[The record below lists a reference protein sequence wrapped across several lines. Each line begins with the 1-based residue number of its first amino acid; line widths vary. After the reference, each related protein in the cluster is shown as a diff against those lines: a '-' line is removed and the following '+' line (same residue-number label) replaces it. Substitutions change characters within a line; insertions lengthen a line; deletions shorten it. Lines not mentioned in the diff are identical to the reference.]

1 MSANELIA
9 IALPLGLAAVLIG
22 VALLGSRL
30 RIPHRR
36 SIERFVF
43 LPLWGGALI
52 AFTIDIIVNRRWADI
67 VVVVCGAIAIY
78 RICRRFGRG
87 GGQPTSA

>member
-1 MSANELIA
+1 MGANELVA
-9 IALPLGLAAVLIG
+9 IALPLGLAA
-22 VALLGSRL
+22 ALVGAALVGSRL

-43 LPLWGGALI
+43 LPLLAGALV

-67 VVVVCGAIAIY
+67 TVVVCGAIGIY
-78 RICRRFGRG
+78 RICRRIGQE